1 MEIVKNELLK
11 EIDDVI
17 SKREINQRHS
27 YFQLKYFLIGKEPTM
42 QSKMWQC
49 LREMKNR
56 SESLKS
62 IDLEAEELKDK
73 LELLDINV
81 QKVKHD
87 KDKSLPEDKILH
99 DLFMKECDI
108 KIRQLDRQK
117 KALEQS
123 YKDIQERRRW
133 ISEEGKF
140 FLETFKN
147 LEKVEPLKHFDD
159 LEAQKEYWQEKLTQK
174 VNLKMLTQNTIDV
187 DLIETIVA
195 LPDDLKIKQ
204 QTLQTLNLKQNEIL
218 VKLAETAKKLE
229 SKNLKET

>member
-1 MEIVKNELLK
+1 MEIVKNNLLN
-11 EIDDVI
+11 EIEDLI

-56 SESLKS
+56 SESLKN
-62 IDLEAEELKDK
+62 IELEEEELKDK
-73 LELLDINV
+73 IEILDISV
-81 QKVKHD
+81 ERLKHEMA
-87 KDKSLPEDKILH
+87 KKMPFH
-99 DLFMKECDI
+99 DSFSCELDSRESEI

-123 YKDIQERRRW
+123 SKDIQERKRW
-133 ISEEGKF
+133 ISEEAKF

-147 LEKVEPLKHFDD
+147 LEKIEPLRHFDD
-159 LEAQKEYWQEKLTQK
+159 LDAQKEYWQEKLTQK
-174 VNLKMLTQNTIDV
+174 VNLKMLTQNNIDV

-195 LPDDLKIKQ
+195 LPDEVKIKQ

-218 VKLAETAKKLE
+218 MKLAETAKRLE
-229 SKNLKET
+229 SKQS